1 MNVSSH
7 TVEQRPISKRQ
18 TQMDQNK
25 QRELEKLMVAVADK
39 RCKASYA
46 KVFQHFASKVKHAA
60 FAQLGQLQ
68 SEAIAMEATQE
79 VMTQIWRK
87 AHLYHPEKGAVT
99 TWVYTI
105 TRNVCFDMLRKVKN
119 KTELNLGNDI
129 WPLYEHSTEEEEV
142 FRDHLQDQQLLKCVD
157 ALPDKQ
163 QQIVRGVF
171 FQELSQEQLARKL
184 NIPLGTVKSR
194 LRLAMAKLKQE
205 LGAHND

>member
-1 MNVSSH
+1 
-7 TVEQRPISKRQ
+7 
-18 TQMDQNK
+18 
-25 QRELEKLMVAVADK
+25 
-39 RCKASYA
+39 
-46 KVFQHFASKVKHAA
+46 
-60 FAQLGQLQ
+60 
-68 SEAIAMEATQE
+68 MEATQE

>member
-1 MNVSSH
+1 
-7 TVEQRPISKRQ
+7 
-18 TQMDQNK
+18 
-25 QRELEKLMVAVADK
+25 
-39 RCKASYA
+39 
-46 KVFQHFASKVKHAA
+46 
-60 FAQLGQLQ
+60 
-68 SEAIAMEATQE
+68 
-79 VMTQIWRK
+79 
-87 AHLYHPEKGAVT
+87 
-99 TWVYTI
+99 
-105 TRNVCFDMLRKVKN
+105 MLRKVKN